1 MPILMKKKILVFY
14 SQKKG
19 PIDMYLT
26 LSPNSYVETNISE
39 NDGMRAIKKVKG
51 SISTNEY
58 IENSINSSRL
68 NAKKK
73 RLIRPAIY
81 ARIIRYR

>member
-1 MPILMKKKILVFY
+1 
-14 SQKKG
+14 
-19 PIDMYLT
+19 MYLT

-68 NAKKK
+68 NAKKETYTPSY
-73 RLIRPAIY
+73 LCQDYQIQ
-81 ARIIRYR
+81 IIKE